1 MDKTQLITIV
11 VTAVITAIAK
21 EVVVWLV
28 GIVKSLSMIKTIKAK
43 LKAIF
48 NKTNRTIIREAFTI
62 TLYLAFFVYFAR
74 DPSPPTRFE
83 ILLAIGIVF
92 AMFVSVVNLLINI
105 VKIKMAQTEN
115 KTKP

>member
-1 MDKTQLITIV
+1 MDKTQLITIL

-48 NKTNRTIIREAFTI
+48 NKTNRAIIWDVFTI
-62 TLYLAFFVYFAR
+62 MLYLAFLVYFAR
-74 DPSPPTRFE
+74 DQSPPTRLE
-83 ILLAIGIVF
+83 ILLVIGVVVAIFIMV
-92 AMFVSVVNLLINI
+92 VSLLANI

-115 KTKP
+115 GTKP